1 MLNGYEIAMLLMIA
15 ASFVYMMWRLFG
27 ALEQEPRDKGPVNHK
42 ANVTH
47 LSEGRHGTTMADAL
61 LQRHQEAVPAEIAK
75 VAMKLFLNIT
85 EQEWRLTP
93 EQQLSIL
100 GKADKFITLNVDAA
114 LNHDMLLKISH
125 VIAIYRTLRT
135 LFPEAQ
141 QANAWIKKKNSAFDD
156 EAVLQLLMSGELTII
171 AQVRHYLEHQA
182 L

>member
-1 MLNGYEIAMLLMIA
+1 MLNSYEISMLLMIA

-27 ALEQEPRDKGPVNHK
+27 AIEQERREKERVNHK
-42 ANVTH
+42 ADVTAVPENGH
-47 LSEGRHGTTMADAL
+47 DTTMADAW
-61 LQRHQEAVPAEIAK
+61 LQCHQEAVPDEIAK

-85 EQEWRLTP
+85 EQEWGLTP
-93 EQQLSIL
+93 EQQLAIL
-100 GKADKFITLNVDAA
+100 GKTDKFITLNADAA

-125 VIAIYRTLRT
+125 VIAIYHTLHA

-156 EAVLQLLMSGELTII
+156 KVVLQLLMSGELTII